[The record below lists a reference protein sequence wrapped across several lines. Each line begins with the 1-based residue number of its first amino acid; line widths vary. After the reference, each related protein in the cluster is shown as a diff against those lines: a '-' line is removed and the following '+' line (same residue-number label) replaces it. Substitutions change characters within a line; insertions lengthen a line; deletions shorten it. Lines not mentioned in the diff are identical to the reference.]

1 LTTRRLNT
9 LQVAELLDEEVKP
22 QGAMKIEQNKGRRG
36 AHLCTRRDGYRV
48 RAATI
53 LTGVVTDSMCGAR
66 HMAKDKT
73 PAECTRM
80 CVKDGMKYALG
91 GDKKLYILE
100 GHEEELSKLAGQRV
114 TVKGTLKGD
123 TLSVQQVAAS
133 K

>member
-1 LTTRRLNT
+1 MKNRTKV
-9 LQVAELLDEEVKP
+9 VAAVIFALGGMGIAFA
-22 QGAMKIEQNKGRRG
+22 QQ
-36 AHLCTRRDGYRV
+36 YSF
-48 RAATI
+48 
-53 LTGVVTDSMCGAR
+53 TGVVTDSMCGVT

-80 CVKDGMKYALG
+80 CVKDGMKAA
-91 GDKKLYILE
+91 DKKLYTLE
-100 GHEEELSKLAGQRV
+100 GHETELSRLAGQRV